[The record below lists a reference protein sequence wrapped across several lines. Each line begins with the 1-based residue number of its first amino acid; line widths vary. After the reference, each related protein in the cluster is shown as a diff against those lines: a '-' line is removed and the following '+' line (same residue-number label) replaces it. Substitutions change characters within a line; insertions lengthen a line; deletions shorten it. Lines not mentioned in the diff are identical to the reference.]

1 MCGVSAGEFAGKVA
15 LVGGGARGVG
25 AAIALAL
32 AERGA
37 DVALLDA
44 PGALES
50 PGYAVASEDD
60 LAASAAAVRELGRE
74 CLAIPCDVRDHHAVR
89 DAVGE
94 VAERLGGP
102 DLVVHAAALRTPVSV
117 AEMSDV
123 QWFEAVDT
131 HLNGAYHVL
140 REAVPRMISAGGGR
154 VVLVSGDEGRR
165 GAPLLSH
172 QAAAAWGAIG
182 LAKSVAVETADAGV
196 AVNVVCTTPLQ
207 TPAFET
213 PESWAQAAREEGAG
227 AEEAGHAL
235 RVRHP
240 LSEAFVPVE
249 RVVETTLFLLGQP
262 GAELTGSVVD
272 VSNGLS
278 ALNSV

>member
-1 MCGVSAGEFAGKVA
+1 MSGEGFSGKAA
-15 LVGGGARGVG
+15 LVAGGARGVG
-25 AAIALAL
+25 AACALAL

-37 DVALLDA
+37 DVALIDE
-44 PGALES
+44 PGPLES
-50 PGYAVASEDD
+50 PRYELSGEVE
-60 LAASAAAVRELGRE
+60 LQGTAAAVREAGRE
-74 CLAIPCDVRDHHAVR
+74 CLPLGCDLRDHDAVR
-89 DAVGE
+89 TAV
-94 VAERLGGP
+94 ERADRHLGRL
-102 DLVVHAAALRTPVSV
+102 DVVVFAAALRTPVSV

-140 REAVPRMISAGGGR
+140 REAVPRMIAAGGGR
-154 VVLVSGDEGRR
+154 AVLVTGDEGRR
-165 GAPLLSH
+165 GAALLSH
-172 QAAAAWGAIG
+172 QAAASWGAIG
-182 LAKSVAVETADAGV
+182 LAKSVAVETADSGV

-207 TPAFET
+207 TPAFAT
-213 PESWAQAAREEGAG
+213 PESWAQAAREDGAG
-227 AEEAGHAL
+227 AEEAAHAL

-262 GAELTGSVVD
+262 GGELTGSVVD

>member
-1 MCGVSAGEFAGKVA
+1 MSAAADFSGKAA
-15 LVGGGARGVG
+15 LVAGGARGVG
-25 AAIALAL
+25 AACALAL

-37 DVALLDA
+37 DIALIDA
-44 PGALES
+44 PGTLET
-50 PGYAVASEDD
+50 PRYE
-60 LAASAAAVRELGRE
+60 LAGEVELQGTAAAVRAAGRE
-74 CLAIPCDVRDHHAVR
+74 CLPLSCDLRDHDAVR
-89 DAVGE
+89 TAV
-94 VAERLGGP
+94 ERADTHLGRL
-102 DLVVHAAALRTPVSV
+102 DLVVFAAALRTPVSV

-123 QWFEAVDT
+123 QWFETVDT

-140 REAVPRMISAGGGR
+140 REAVPRMIAGGGGR

-172 QAAAAWGAIG
+172 QAAASWGAIG
-182 LAKSVAVETADAGV
+182 LAKSVAVETADAGI
-196 AVNVVCTTPLQ
+196 AVNVVCTTPLD
-207 TPAFET
+207 TPAFGT
-213 PESWAQAAREEGAG
+213 AESWAQAARADGAG
-227 AEEAGHAL
+227 AEEAAHAL

-262 GAELTGSVVD
+262 GGELTGSVLD